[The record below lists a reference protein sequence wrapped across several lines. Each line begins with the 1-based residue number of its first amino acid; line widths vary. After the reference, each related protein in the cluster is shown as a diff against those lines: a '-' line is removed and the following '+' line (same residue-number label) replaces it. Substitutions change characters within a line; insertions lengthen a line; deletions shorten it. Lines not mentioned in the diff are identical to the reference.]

1 MAPTGDIDLVAEYDG
16 EPNGLKIH
24 KDGRIFIADYR
35 HGVMV
40 LDPDSGSVVPF
51 ADLLPA
57 ESFKGLN
64 DLVFAS
70 NGDLYFTDQGKA
82 GLHDP
87 TGRVYRFTA
96 DGRLEALIETLPG
109 PNGLVLSPDEKV
121 LYVGSRANAI
131 WWQPL
136 LERRPP
142 ARAGTFATMQ
152 GFGTPDG
159 MAVDDAGDVVCVQ
172 HNMGVVWVFNRIGLP
187 IWRIETCASD
197 KLTNVAYGGPD
208 RRDLYILDG
217 NGKIL
222 VAHAGA
228 GPHHVRAP
236 MTSSRP
242 LVARRGQATQG
253 KLLVGMTGERRLVDV
268 ESEAGRRRQRDIAV
282 LGLERVAADL
292 AAELGEWQEIFGDDE
307 VGHDRRRVHRH
318 RQPEHHRVV
327 VVGRDRDQIGL
338 GHRRDLLERQD
349 AAAVRDV
356 GIDDVGGAPLEHRPK
371 AVLGEDVLAG
381 DHRDPR
387 VRPDL
392 GDRFEV
398 SRPDGAPRTSRA
410 RTPRAAWQD

>member
-1 MAPTGDIDLVAEYDG
+1 MGPYDPPKVIETEIIAALPEWFRKAGSRPGRVSSRYARPQVGVDCYLEGPSFDRDDQLYFTDVPHGRIFRMAPTGDIDLVAEYDG

-70 NGDLYFTDQGKA
+70 NGDLYFTDQGKT

-96 DGRLEALIETLPG
+96 DRRLEALIETLPG

-121 LYVGSRANAI
+121 LYVGSRANTI

-142 ARAGTFATMQ
+142 ARAGTFATMS

-159 MAVDDAGDVVCVQ
+159 MAVDEAGNVVCVQ
-172 HNMGVVWVFNRIGLP
+172 HSMGVVWVFNRIGLP

-197 KLTNVAYGGPD
+197 KLTNVAYGGPG

-222 VAHAGA
+222 VARM
-228 GPHHVRAP
+228 PVP
-236 MTSSRP
+236 
-242 LVARRGQATQG
+242 
-253 KLLVGMTGERRLVDV
+253 
-268 ESEAGRRRQRDIAV
+268 
-282 LGLERVAADL
+282 GLTMYAH
-292 AAELGEWQEIFGDDE
+292 Q
-307 VGHDRRRVHRH
+307 
-318 RQPEHHRVV
+318 
-327 VVGRDRDQIGL
+327 
-338 GHRRDLLERQD
+338 
-349 AAAVRDV
+349 
-356 GIDDVGGAPLEHRPK
+356 
-371 AVLGEDVLAG
+371 
-381 DHRDPR
+381 
-387 VRPDL
+387 
-392 GDRFEV
+392 
-398 SRPDGAPRTSRA
+398 
-410 RTPRAAWQD
+410 